1 MPTKAEENLIEAS
14 PEVQVEP
21 KKRVVRRRKTAAEA
35 ADGEVAEVK
44 KTRTPRAAKAQA
56 AASGADSGS
65 QIGATESVPASEAEK
80 PKRRTSTRCKS
91 VEAQEAEPSA
101 EVGVQPADAQP
112 VKPRRTYTRRKR
124 VEVQEAEPAAESDV
138 QPVAVETQPVK
149 PRRTYT
155 RRKKAEVQEAEPAA
169 ESDAQPVVL
178 EAQPVKPR
186 RTYTRRK
193 NVQEPTQDVSEAPQT
208 VESFET
214 PVAEDVAAEK
224 PGRARRTVRVAG
236 KSEENVQN
244 ENAEKPKAART
255 RKVKSSEAGPAV
267 EQSPES
273 VVAEFEGAST
283 RGKFRR
289 TTRRRELQV
298 DADEGMAVPA
308 DAPVI
313 DAKLCAAQI
322 FDPKVLAQGKA
333 AKKSELVRQ
342 SEKLHKV
349 LADLGLGSRRDMEQ
363 LIVEGRISVN
373 SEPAFLGQRVMP
385 GDIVRLNGRVVK
397 RMAQDK
403 QPKTPRVLAYHKP
416 AGQIVSM
423 RDPQGRPSVF
433 ESLPKISG
441 ARWIAVGRLDFN
453 TEGLLLFTT
462 SGELANRLMHPRY
475 EIEREY
481 AVRAAGVMTEEAKQ
495 LLATG
500 VELEDGLA
508 RFSMI
513 EEKGGDNLNR
523 WYVVR
528 ISEGRNR
535 EVRRM
540 FAAVGLTV
548 SRLIRVRYGAVR
560 LPADLPRGMTRELKP
575 EWVQAWMA
583 QLNAASEA
591 TEARKS
597 GKKNAS
603 GRGAGARNSGKNYE
617 RRERIPDPMLS
628 TVNYIASGSLGAAQ
642 GAYGRALARSDE
654 AMPAPFKNGSGRF
667 GKAKGNFKSRNFNKR
682 K

>member
-56 AASGADSGS
+56 AASGAASGS

-193 NVQEPTQDVSEAPQT
+193 NVQEPPQDVSEAPQ
-208 VESFET
+208 
-214 PVAEDVAAEK
+214 
-224 PGRARRTVRVAG
+224 
-236 KSEENVQN
+236 
-244 ENAEKPKAART
+244 
-255 RKVKSSEAGPAV
+255 AV
-267 EQSPES
+267 EQLPES

-298 DADEGMAVPA
+298 DADESMAVPA

-603 GRGAGARNSGKNYE
+603 GRGVGARNSGKNYE